1 MFVVVIVA
9 VYILCRPRLRPR
21 RFTRA
26 VAHPLPPRRRSP
38 PQQQQ
43 IRVWDYDESQPLGTG
58 VGHSAGIRQV
68 CISPDQET
76 IVSVGAEGAVFVW
89 SMPSLEPAT

>member
-1 MFVVVIVA
+1 
-9 VYILCRPRLRPR
+9 
-21 RFTRA
+21 
-26 VAHPLPPRRRSP
+26 
-38 PQQQQ
+38 
-43 IRVWDYDESQPLGTG
+43 VWDYDESQPLGTG